1 MNLNDLKDVL
11 LWCVLF
17 NYLFLLLWWGLFT
30 FARGWMCRLHGRWF
44 QLSPETFDALH
55 YGGLAF
61 YKIGVLLFN
70 LVPWLA
76 LCVVV

>member
-30 FARGWMCRLHGRWF
+30 FARGWMYRLHGRWF

-76 LCVVV
+76 LCAVV